1 MIPSMTAASTTVAT
15 VATAAPL
22 AVNNTAGIIEQPQ
35 PETITPWDATPW
47 REAAV
52 EYHRDRPGRLAVEI
66 EPKRLARLR
75 RLMTDDVSLER
86 AWHELNRR
94 DGAPAATTEA
104 LMFSLRERGVQTLS
118 EPDTQRRLSE
128 LNDAQLRE
136 VAVRLQKL
144 KAKIAR
150 AWTPK
155 DVAVLIAARRRLK

>member
-1 MIPSMTAASTTVAT
+1 MNPATIIKPLQIRDGTERTVGQPACPTCGENPCRSPSFCGACGDADARKARGENPQYTDAS
-15 VATAAPL
+15 L
-22 AVNNTAGIIEQPQ
+22 
-35 PETITPWDATPW
+35 W
-47 REAAV
+47 REPPRDFPALL
-52 EYHRDRPGRLAVEI
+52 HRS
-66 EPKRLARLR
+66 
-75 RLMTDDVSLER
+75 VSLER

-155 DVAVLIAARRRLK
+155 DVAVLIAARGRLK

>member
-1 MIPSMTAASTTVAT
+1 MSLIRERTSARNRTSDDDRVLRAG
-15 VATAAPL
+15 L
-22 AVNNTAGIIEQPQ
+22 AWCQ
-35 PETITPWDATPW
+35 
-47 REAAV
+47 
-52 EYHRDRPGRLAVEI
+52 HRRRTLVVEI
-66 EPKRLARLR
+66 EPERLR
-75 RLMTDDVSLER
+75 RLER

-155 DVAVLIAARRRLK
+155 DVAVLIAARGRLK